1 MSETQTSYLVS
12 WEADVRRPEQR
23 KFDAF
28 EEARD
33 FYDDLAQDPHTTKV
47 SLRETTEIG
56 GRDIRFFE
64 HERKEPFAS
73 RKCAARLSH

>member
-12 WEADVRRPEQR
+12 WEANVRRPEQR

-33 FYDDLAQDPHTTKV
+33 FYEDLAQNPHTTKV
-47 SLRETTEIG
+47 SLREITEIG
-56 GRDIRFFE
+56 GHEIRFFE
-64 HERKEPFAS
+64 HERNGPFAS
-73 RKCAARLSH
+73 Q